1 MPKYNV
7 NDLHKRTVE
16 LDDGLMEMHKR
27 QEAHEQNFKDV
38 KSTAIAS
45 MVIGSLALLITLVH
59 LALS

>member
-27 QEAHEQNFKDV
+27 QEAHEQNLKAT
-38 KSTAIAS
+38 KSTAVAA
-45 MVIGSLALLITLVH
+45 MVIGSVALLITLFH
-59 LALS
+59 LAVS

>member
-27 QEAHEQNFKDV
+27 QKAQEQNLKDA
-38 KSTAIAS
+38 KSTAIAA
-45 MVIGSLALLITLVH
+45 MVIGSVALLITLFH
-59 LALS
+59 LAVS